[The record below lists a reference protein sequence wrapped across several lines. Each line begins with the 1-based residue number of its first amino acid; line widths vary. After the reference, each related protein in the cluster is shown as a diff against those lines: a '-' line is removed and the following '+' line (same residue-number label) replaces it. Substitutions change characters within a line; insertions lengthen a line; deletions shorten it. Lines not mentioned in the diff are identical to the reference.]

1 MPTGIVYL
9 ITNPAMPGLVKIGIT
24 TQDDVQVRL
33 AQLYTTSVPVPF
45 ECAYASRVNDPDKVE
60 KALHTA
66 FGPSRINPKREYFK
80 IDVVQALSILK
91 LLEIEDVTPGV
102 NAQPSPV
109 SEEEREAGMELTR
122 RRPRINFVQMNIPV
136 GSELVSKVTGENA
149 MVISERL
156 VRFRDEETSLSAAT
170 RLTLGIDYNVAPTAY
185 WTFNG
190 KSVQE
195 IYDETYLVGE

>member
-109 SEEEREAGMELTR
+109 SEEEREAGVELTR
-122 RRPRINFVQMNIPV
+122 RRPKINFVQMNIPV

>member
-1 MPTGIVYL
+1 
-9 ITNPAMPGLVKIGIT
+9 MPGLVKIGIT

-109 SEEEREAGMELTR
+109 SEEEREAGVELTR
-122 RRPRINFVQMNIPV
+122 RRPKINFVQMNIPV
-136 GSELVSKVTGENA
+136 GSELVSKVTGESA
-149 MVISERL
+149 IVISERL
-156 VRFRDEETSLSAAT
+156 VRFREGETSLSAAT